1 MLEYFL
7 QYPFVAELVKGGLV
21 MVPLIAC
28 SLLAATVIVER
39 LVWGPNRNRVMPE
52 ELQREAHRLLSMGRL
67 AELQGICRA
76 DSSPLARILLAAIR
90 DPNRP
95 RNEIVE
101 AMEVVGKKE
110 AFALQKRLGI
120 LGTIAAVGPLLGL
133 LGTVFGMISTFHVI
147 SEHGTGDPGLMAT
160 GISEALVTTA
170 TGLSV
175 AIPALLFYRYFL
187 QRAKQLIV
195 EMEVI
200 VLSLFE
206 EFRLMSS
213 ENPNFARPA
222 QTSAAV
228 SDQRK

>member
-1 MLEYFL
+1 MFESLLEY
-7 QYPFVAELVKGGLV
+7 PFIASLVKGGFV
-21 MVPLIAC
+21 MIPLLAC
-28 SLLAATVIVER
+28 SLLGATVIVER
-39 LVWGPNRNRVMPE
+39 LIWGPSKSRVIPE
-52 ELQREAHRLLSMGRL
+52 DLQREAHRLLSLGRL

-76 DSSPLARILLAAIR
+76 NPSPLARILLAALR
-90 DPNRP
+90 DPSRS
-95 RNEIVE
+95 RGEIID

-110 AFALQKRLGI
+110 AFILQKRLGI

-160 GISEALVTTA
+160 GISEALITTA
-170 TGLSV
+170 TGLTV
-175 AIPALLFYRYFL
+175 AIPALLFYRFFL

-206 EFRLMSS
+206 EFSILASENAAESPASAVKLSS
-213 ENPNFARPA
+213 EP
-222 QTSAAV
+222 
-228 SDQRK
+228 RK